1 MQRVC
6 GDGSSD
12 TYALDKILSLESVRF
27 AGFVSRDGRL
37 LVHRHRQGIK
47 LVAQEGDVD
56 RRAPATLQM
65 AAAEGPADG
74 DKAEYY
80 VAAYGNIKRIMIL
93 AKKHNR
99 TLVVSTE
106 RTSDHRK
113 VVQEILPLL
122 GS

>member
-1 MQRVC
+1 MQRTC
-6 GDGSSD
+6 GDD

-27 AGFVSRDGRL
+27 AGFVGKDGRL
-37 LVHRHRQGIK
+37 LVHRHRQGVK
-47 LVAQEGDVD
+47 LVPAEGDVD
-56 RRAPATLQM
+56 RRVLATLQL
-65 AAAEGPADG
+65 AAAEGPADA

-80 VAAYGNIKRIMIL
+80 VAAHGNVKRIMIL
-93 AKKHNR
+93 AKKQNR

-122 GS
+122 